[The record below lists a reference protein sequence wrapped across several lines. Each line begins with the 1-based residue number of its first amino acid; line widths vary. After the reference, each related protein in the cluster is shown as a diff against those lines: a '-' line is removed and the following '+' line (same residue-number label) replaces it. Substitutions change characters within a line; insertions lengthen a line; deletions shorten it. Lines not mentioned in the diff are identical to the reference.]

1 MNSLGSKASNAE
13 IDYRMRMLEKA
24 LPDHAALRKGLGI
37 DGVQTELELLNM
49 QFMFTN
55 YLLGELV
62 KRLPVGGVA
71 SEV

>member
-1 MNSLGSKASNAE
+1 MSTLGNQATNTE
-13 IDYRMRMLEKA
+13 IDYRMRMLAKA

-49 QFMFTN
+49 QFMLTN

-62 KRLPVGGVA
+62 KRLPGGTP
-71 SEV
+71 